1 MKKTR
6 AAGFSLI
13 EVLAA
18 IGLMALLTVVAAGDI
33 GLFQQRWN
41 FDQDTTRVLN
51 LIRQARTAAIT
62 RQNCVGFSAEKWVV
76 NIEPTQVT
84 INCAYQDGT
93 GTTQTPSTV
102 EAALDQIAADGVA
115 FYWNEDP
122 DIDVSG
128 NSNADSNNIAK
139 VVFYPGGQRSEVQDR
154 SGNQKTHVRITW
166 NRADIE
172 TQAVLCFHPIAGY
185 PLFAL
190 GSTTC
195 PDDNPTP

>member
-76 NIEPTQVT
+76 NIAPTQVT
-84 INCAYQDGT
+84 INCAYQDNGS
-93 GTTQTPSTV
+93 QEASTV
-102 EAALDQIAADGVA
+102 EAALDQIAVDGVA
-115 FYWNEDP
+115 FYWDKSSTAANTDKAS
-122 DIDVSG
+122 I
-128 NSNADSNNIAK
+128 I
-139 VVFYPGGQRSEVQDR
+139 FYPGGQRSEVQDH